1 LDGRQDVV
9 ENSEL
14 KHKIG
19 WGEAW
24 RIAGKIAF
32 EVQFRSALSM
42 SQGAV
47 TQTVEKQIDKAR
59 GNARTNKI
67 MVTLFIGMLA
77 AVFGFTVWGT
87 VTGAFGTLVE
97 HRWVTVAF
105 TVSVFCLVGFAF
117 LVFWGIMV
125 STSFISTNAAAIG
138 QYLPVSQSDTG
149 KLALLSYIRLFDAQM
164 FTVLLAFPIAY
175 GIATQSILGALAC
188 FGAFLISVG
197 IAITVMLILALYF
210 YTRIQS
216 AGGSR
221 LSSIVRLLFIFLWVI
236 AILGFSLSFQLIGM
250 IIPLLESLAISL
262 APIWFILFFG
272 YPFSMGT
279 FVVLAT
285 GIPGT
290 PLFWLD
296 FLAVLFYGF
305 LAFWGVRWA
314 RRFLVQIGTGGI
326 VQTGPN
332 VIRPAT
338 VEVKGLSM
346 ALFRKDLRI
355 ATRTPGQAIMFF
367 LPIVMMVPIFLQFIW
382 DVGVISLTDVVISI
396 AIPTIML
403 GFFSIFFLGI
413 EARGMSYTLTLPL
426 KTKNILKSKAQ
437 LLAIMSISIP
447 IFVFIISLFKPL
459 NNPVS
464 YLLSISQIGV
474 VYVTAYLSLIIFTR
488 IIGGGRLTGFQI
500 GQHVSQMIFVGFIT
514 FFLAVI
520 PIGLFGSTY
529 LFTRILTESIPIAS
543 IVGIAGLW
551 SGILITYLLA
561 KLFEVKLLKD

>member
-1 LDGRQDVV
+1 MV

-32 EVQFRSALSM
+32 EVQFRSAMSM

-59 GNARTNKI
+59 SNARTNKV

-77 AVFGFTVWGT
+77 VVFGFTVWGT

-175 GIATQSILGALAC
+175 GIATQSILGTLAC

-197 IAITVMLILALYF
+197 LAITVMLILALYF

-314 RRFLVQIGTGGI
+314 RRFLVLIGTGGI
-326 VQTGPN
+326 VQTGPS

-367 LPIVMMVPIFLQFIW
+367 LPIVMMVPIFLQFVW

-464 YLLSISQIGV
+464 YLLAISQIGV

-551 SGILITYLLA
+551 SGILITYLIA

>member
-1 LDGRQDVV
+1 MV
-9 ENSEL
+9 EDSEL
-14 KHKIG
+14 KHNIS

-32 EVQFRSALSM
+32 EVQFRSAMSM

-47 TQTVEKQIDKAR
+47 TQTIEKQIEKAR
-59 GNARTNKI
+59 SNARFNKL

-77 AVFGFTVWGT
+77 AVFGFTIWGA
-87 VTGAFGTLVE
+87 VTGAFGIQIE
-97 HRWVTVAF
+97 YQWVTVAL

-125 STSFISTNAAAIG
+125 STSFISTNAPAIG

-175 GIATQSILGALAC
+175 GVATQSILGTLAC
-188 FGAFLISVG
+188 FGAFLITVG
-197 IAITVMLILALYF
+197 IAITAMLILALYF

-221 LSSIVRLLFIFLWVI
+221 LSSIIRLLFIFLWVI
-236 AILGFSLSFQLIGM
+236 AILGFSLSFQLISM
-250 IIPLLESLAISL
+250 LIPLLEGLAISL
-262 APIWFILFFG
+262 APIWSVLYFC
-272 YPFSMGT
+272 YPFSLGT
-279 FVVLAT
+279 FVVLAS
-285 GIPGT
+285 GIPST

-296 FLAVLFYGF
+296 FLVVPLYGF

-314 RRFLVQIGTGGI
+314 RRFLVQVGTEGI
-326 VQTGPN
+326 IQTGPS
-332 VIRPAT
+332 IIQPAT
-338 VEVKGLSM
+338 VKVKRLSM

-367 LPIVMMVPIFLQFIW
+367 LPLVMMIPIFLQFIG

-396 AIPTIML
+396 AIPTIMM
-403 GFFSIFFLGI
+403 GFFSIFFLGV

-437 LLAIMSISIP
+437 LIAIMSISIP
-447 IFVFIISLFKPL
+447 IFLIIVSLFKPL

-464 YLLSISQIGV
+464 YFLAMSQIVV

-488 IIGGGRLTGFQI
+488 IIGGGRLIGFQI
-500 GQHVSQMIFVGFIT
+500 GQHVSQMILVGIVT

-520 PIGLFGSTY
+520 PIGLFGITY
-529 LFTRILTESIPIAS
+529 LVTRILTESIPIAS
-543 IVGIAGLW
+543 IVGLAGLW
-551 SGILITYLLA
+551 SGILITYLIA
-561 KLFEVKLLKD
+561 KLFETKLLKD

>member
-1 LDGRQDVV
+1 MV
-9 ENSEL
+9 ENLEQE
-14 KHKIG
+14 HKIG

-32 EVQFRSALSM
+32 EVQFRSAMSM

-47 TQTVEKQIDKAR
+47 TQTIEKQIEKAR
-59 GNARTNKI
+59 SNARFNKL
-67 MVTLFIGMLA
+67 MVSLFIGMLA
-77 AVFGFTVWGT
+77 VVFGFTIWGA

-97 HRWVTVAF
+97 HRWITVAF

-117 LVFWGIMV
+117 LVFWGIMI
-125 STSFISTNAAAIG
+125 STSFISTNAATIG
-138 QYLPVSQSDTG
+138 QYLPVSQFDTG

-164 FTVLLAFPIAY
+164 FAILLAFPIAY
-175 GIATQSILGALAC
+175 GVATQSILGTLAC

-197 IAITVMLILALYF
+197 LAITVMLILALYF

-236 AILGFSLSFQLIGM
+236 AILSFSLSFQLIGM
-250 IIPLLESLAISL
+250 IIPLLEGLAISL
-262 APIWFILFFG
+262 VPFWSVLYFC
-272 YPFSMGT
+272 YPFSLGT
-279 FVVLAT
+279 FVVLAS
-285 GIPGT
+285 GIPST
-290 PLFWLD
+290 PLFGLD
-296 FLAVLFYGF
+296 FLVVLFYGF

-314 RRFLVQIGTGGI
+314 RRFLVRIGTEGI
-326 VQTGPN
+326 VQTGSS
-332 VIRPAT
+332 VVQPAA
-338 VEVKGLSM
+338 VKVKGLSM

-355 ATRTPGQAIMFF
+355 ATRTPGQAMMFF
-367 LPIVMMVPIFLQFIW
+367 LPIIMMVPIFLQFIW

-396 AIPTIML
+396 AIPTIMM
-403 GFFSIFFLGI
+403 GFFSIFFLGV

-426 KTKNILKSKAQ
+426 RTKNILRSKAQ

-447 IFVFIISLFKPL
+447 IFVIIISLFKPL

-464 YLLSISQIGV
+464 YFLAISQIGV

-500 GQHVSQMIFVGFIT
+500 GQHVSQMIIVGIIT
-514 FFLAVI
+514 FFIAVI
-520 PIGLFGSTY
+520 PIGLFGITY
-529 LFTRILTESIPIAS
+529 LSTRILTESIPIAS
-543 IVGIAGLW
+543 IIGMVGLW
-551 SGILITYLLA
+551 SGILISYLIA
-561 KLFEVKLLKD
+561 KIFERKLLKD

>member
-1 LDGRQDVV
+1 MD
-9 ENSEL
+9 EISEL

-32 EVQFRSALSM
+32 EVQFRSAMSM
-42 SQGAV
+42 SQGGM
-47 TQTVEKQIDKAR
+47 TQTVEKQIDQAR
-59 GNARTNKI
+59 RNARFNKI
-67 MVTLFIGMLA
+67 TVALFIGMLA

-87 VTGAFGTLVE
+87 ITGAFGTLVE

-105 TVSVFCLVGFAF
+105 TVSIFSLLGFAF

-125 STSFISTNAAAIG
+125 STSFISTNVAAIG
-138 QYLPVSQSDTG
+138 QHLPVSQSDTG
-149 KLALLSYIRLFDAQM
+149 KLALLAYIRLFDAQL
-164 FTVLLAFPIAY
+164 FTVILAFPIAY
-175 GIATQSILGALAC
+175 GLATQSLLGTLAC
-188 FGAFLISVG
+188 FGVFLISVG
-197 IAITVMLILALYF
+197 LAIAVMLILALYF

-216 AGGSR
+216 SGGSR
-221 LSSIVRLLFIFLWVI
+221 LNSIIRILFIFLWVI
-236 AILGFSLSFQLIGM
+236 AILGFSLSFQLISM
-250 IIPLLESLAISL
+250 IIPLLESLAITL
-262 APIWFILFFG
+262 EPLWFIIFFG

-290 PLFWLD
+290 PPFWLD
-296 FLAVLFYGF
+296 FLVVLCYGF

-314 RRFLVQIGTGGI
+314 RRFLVRIGTGGI
-326 VQTGPN
+326 IQSGPSA
-332 VIRPAT
+332 IRPAALK
-338 VEVKGLSM
+338 VKGLSM

-382 DVGVISLTDVVISI
+382 EVGIISLTDVVISI

-403 GFFSIFFLGI
+403 GFFSIFFLGV

-426 KTKNILKSKAQ
+426 KTKSILKSKAQ
-437 LLAIMSISIP
+437 LISIMSISIP
-447 IFVFIISLFKPL
+447 IFVIIVSLFRPL

-464 YLLSISQIGV
+464 YFLAISQIGV

-488 IIGGGRLTGFQI
+488 VIGGGRLTGFQI
-500 GQHVSQMIFVGFIT
+500 GQHVTQMILVGFIT
-514 FFLAVI
+514 VFLAVI
-520 PIGLFGSTY
+520 PIGLFGITY
-529 LFTRILTESIPIAS
+529 LTTRILTESIPIAS
-543 IVGIAGLW
+543 LVGLAGLW
-551 SGILITYLLA
+551 TGILITYLIA
-561 KLFEVKLLKD
+561 KLLEIKLLKD

>member
-1 LDGRQDVV
+1 MIWG
-9 ENSEL
+9 
-14 KHKIG
+14 
-19 WGEAW
+19 GEAYYAS
-24 RIAGKIAF
+24 RPFDILGKIHI
-32 EVQFRSALSM
+32 L
-42 SQGAV
+42 
-47 TQTVEKQIDKAR
+47 
-59 GNARTNKI
+59 GNPYPAYFLLVMT
-67 MVTLFIGMLA
+67 VTLFIGMLA

-105 TVSVFCLVGFAF
+105 TVSVFCIVGFAF

-175 GIATQSILGALAC
+175 GIATQSILGTLAC

-197 IAITVMLILALYF
+197 LAITVMLILALYF

-236 AILGFSLSFQLIGM
+236 AILGFSLSFQLISM

-305 LAFWGVRWA
+305 LAFWGIRWA
-314 RRFLVQIGTGGI
+314 RRFLVLIGTGGI
-326 VQTGPN
+326 VQTGPS

-338 VEVKGLSM
+338 VKVKGLSM

-464 YLLSISQIGV
+464 YLLAISQIGV

-551 SGILITYLLA
+551 SGILITYLIA

>member
-1 LDGRQDVV
+1 MV

-32 EVQFRSALSM
+32 EVQFRSAMSM

-47 TQTVEKQIDKAR
+47 TQTVEKQIKKAR
-59 GNARTNKI
+59 SNARTNKI
-67 MVTLFIGMLA
+67 MVTLFIGMIA

-87 VTGAFGTLVE
+87 VTGAFGTFAE

-138 QYLPVSQSDTG
+138 QYLPVSQVDTG

-175 GIATQSILGALAC
+175 GIATQSILGTLAC

-197 IAITVMLILALYF
+197 LAITVMLILALYF

-221 LSSIVRLLFIFLWVI
+221 LGSIVRLLFIFLWVI
-236 AILGFSLSFQLIGM
+236 AILGFSLAFQLIGM

-296 FLAVLFYGF
+296 FLVVLFYGF

-314 RRFLVQIGTGGI
+314 RRFLVRIGTGGI
-326 VQTGPN
+326 IQTGPGI
-332 VIRPAT
+332 IRPVT
-338 VEVKGLSM
+338 IKVKGLSM

-367 LPIVMMVPIFLQFIW
+367 LPIIMMVPIFLQFIW
-382 DVGVISLTDVVISI
+382 EVGVISLTDVVISI

-426 KTKNILKSKAQ
+426 KTKHILRSKAQ

-447 IFVFIISLFKPL
+447 IFVIVISLFKPL

-464 YLLSISQIGV
+464 YLLAISQIGV
-474 VYVTAYLSLIIFTR
+474 VYVSAYLSLIIFTR

-500 GQHVSQMIFVGFIT
+500 GQHVSQMIFVGLIT
-514 FFLAVI
+514 FVLAVI
-520 PIGLFGSTY
+520 PIGLFGITY

-543 IVGIAGLW
+543 VVGMTGLW
-551 SGILITYLLA
+551 SGILITYLIA
-561 KLFEVKLLKD
+561 KLFEMKLLKD